1 MQYWAAFLAQTP
13 PTLQRLIASSQRISL
28 PRRCSPEERLA
39 RLRAA
44 ICRAAAVRSVYFWLE
59 PDEQQAVQILRA
71 IPRGLNA
78 ADLTARFGPIRPL
91 SEMRADRAPRS
102 ISERLLLL
110 GWLLPRPAT
119 PNHPTRYLLP
129 PELRAWL
136 PVPLMPMQN
145 AECKM
150 QKAAQSAPEHAPA
163 LRAATALLVCAAT
176 TPLPLRR
183 DGRLAAAA
191 LHTLAPRLAPLPP
204 DDVAAL
210 YDWLWPLLGDL
221 GLLAPHGAAVVV
233 APAARRFLAAPPA
246 ERLQL
251 LTDAW
256 QRSPRPDRWLTT
268 LRVNRRGL
276 DWPAFRRRLCAWAA
290 VAPPECVVA
299 SVAAYDRLAAALGPL
314 ADAMTHGLA
323 FPRRRL
329 PWAQRNAAKVW
340 AAACAGPLRWL
351 GKLPQRC
358 VDDGQTTNDEG
369 RRINDEGPTTK
380 DPSTGSGHA
389 GQQTKDDRRWATT
402 DLHSAV
408 DGRWSIVPADTPSAA
423 APGTI
428 HVPPLSGEADLLT
441 LAPFAATVRSDAAGD
456 VYTLTRASVATA
468 VARGYDAARLRAVLI
483 SRCDTIPAEL
493 EAVLTPNGG
502 LRMTEQTVLL
512 SDQPA
517 DLDAALRRR
526 SVRRA
531 VSDQLAP
538 GVALVAPGSEAA
550 LARALA
556 RDGRTVAPPPPVDT
570 PPASE
575 LTPGE
580 MAALL
585 VAAAHYQAHAPADA
599 PPGPGDVLLARLRAG
614 LPPALQAA
622 TDATIATLREQA
634 NDRTTK
640 TFRDQR
646 TGGSRAAPTVP
657 DQPIGF
663 HLDSI
668 MTSTTAS
675 ASHQQPLHPA
685 PDSAYTGQQAL
696 PGGWQAE
703 DDDWAV
709 GGRPSCPEPG
719 AESAVDGH
727 SPVAATATC
736 PSLADLR
743 DRLEAAMR
751 RRKAV
756 TLTYQGADETAPRE
770 RIVRPL
776 RLERHGPWWYLYAY
790 CLDARAERCFRLDRV
805 HGLAD
810 ATVDKPQT
818 YHWRSVRPADQPAPA
833 LSRPTKRSRIV
844 RTGFFPDPPDPAPGH
859 PLVGV
864 WLE

>member
-1 MQYWAAFLAQTP
+1 MHSWAAFLAQTP

-44 ICRAAAVRSVYFWLE
+44 ICRAAAVRSVYFWLDT
-59 PDEQQAVQILRA
+59 DEQQAVQTLRA

-91 SEMRADRAPRS
+91 SELRADRAPRS

-119 PNHPTRYLLP
+119 RNHPTRYLLP

-136 PVPLMPMQN
+136 PVPLTPMQH
-145 AECKM
+145 
-150 QKAAQSAPEHAPA
+150 AACSMLHAAHGGPEQAPA
-163 LRAATALLVCAAT
+163 LRAATALLVSAAT
-176 TPLPLRR
+176 TPLSLRR
-183 DGRLAAAA
+183 DGRLTAAA
-191 LHTLAPRLAPLPP
+191 LRELTPRLASLPP
-204 DDVAAL
+204 DEAKSL
-210 YDWLWPLLGDL
+210 YAWLWPLLGDL
-221 GLLAPHGAAVVV
+221 GLLAPHGAAIVV

-246 ERLQL
+246 ERLKL

-290 VAPPECVVA
+290 LAPPACAVA
-299 SVAAYDRLAAALGPL
+299 SVAVYDRLAAALGPL

-323 FPRRRL
+323 FRRRRL

-340 AAACAGPLRWL
+340 AAACSGPLRWL
-351 GKLPQRC
+351 GKVPLHRL
-358 VDDGQTTNDEG
+358 DD
-369 RRINDEGPTTK
+369 GPTT
-380 DPSTGSGHA
+380 T
-389 GQQTKDDRRWATT
+389 DDRRPTTT
-402 DLHSAV
+402 DAHAVV
-408 DGRWSIVPADTPSAA
+408 DGGWSVVPGA
-423 APGTI
+423 APDGVAPAQI

-441 LAPFAATVRSDAAGD
+441 LAPFAATVRSDVAGD

-468 VARGYDAARLRAVLI
+468 VARGHDAARLRAVLI
-483 SRCDTIPAEL
+483 SRCGTLPAAL
-493 EAVLTPNGG
+493 AAVLTPNGG
-502 LRMTEQTVLL
+502 LRMTAQTVLL
-512 SDQPA
+512 SDRPA

-538 GVALVAPGSEAA
+538 GVALVAPGGEAA

-556 RDGRTVAPPPPVDT
+556 RDGRAVAPPPPVAT
-570 PPASE
+570 PPVSE
-575 LTPGE
+575 LTPGD

-599 PPGPGDVLLARLRAG
+599 PPGPGDALLARLRAG
-614 LPPALQAA
+614 LPAALKAA
-622 TDATIATLREQA
+622 TDATIATLRERA
-634 NDRTTK
+634 EDRTTQ
-640 TFRDQR
+640 TSRDHRTGGSRAAPTVPDQQR

-657 DQPIGF
+657 DQHRGF

-668 MTSTTAS
+668 MTPATAS

-685 PDSAYTGQQAL
+685 PDSAYTGQHAL

-719 AESAVDGH
+719 AGAVV
-727 SPVAATATC
+727 PC
-736 PSLADLR
+736 PSLAELR

-751 RRKAV
+751 RRNAV
-756 TLTYQGADETAPRE
+756 TLTYQGANEAAPRE

-805 HGLAD
+805 HDLAD
-810 ATVDKPQT
+810 AAAETPQT
-818 YHWRSVRPADQPAPA
+818 YHWRSARPADQPAPA
-833 LSRPTKRSRIV
+833 LSRPPKRSRIA

-864 WLE
+864 WVE